1 MVASRSTAAATGDK
15 VTFTA
20 GWRRRAAIHM
30 TIALTT
36 GPDRPD
42 RPDRPDGLADT
53 CGWRVCR

>member
-42 RPDRPDGLADT
+42 RPDGLADT